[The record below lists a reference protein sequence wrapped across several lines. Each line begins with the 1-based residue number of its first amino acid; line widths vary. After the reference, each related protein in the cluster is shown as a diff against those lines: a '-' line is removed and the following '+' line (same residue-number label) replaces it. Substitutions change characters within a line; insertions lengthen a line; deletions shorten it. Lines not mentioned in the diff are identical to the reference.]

1 MLEGS
6 VSECNFGKAFG
17 GARRRPST
25 IAFVGMLALTM
36 AGCGSGSEE
45 SNTSTPSAPQVVN
58 TQLGAKP
65 FDKPPMV
72 AQNSNKSSISL
83 APSLIQPTNSNQRA
97 KQVQKGRQDPFAG
110 LFVQAAPS
118 VSTTATPQTTVTPLP
133 SLPQL
138 RAPQTKPVRT
148 SSTGGGGNPGSQ
160 PNYSR
165 TNRPPR
171 VVPGPIAANPLPRVV
186 PGSSEA
192 NPLPP
197 IAPDSTSE
205 PVLPPPQDPDLA
217 RSVAVMG
224 VVQVGSEPLAIVKVP
239 NEATSRYVRVGQR
252 LSNGQVLVKRI
263 EINDGSEPVVILE
276 QYGIEVAK
284 EVGEKPAN
292 STQAAAPTGGSPDTP
307 PPDSA
312 SSSPPDASPDTPSP
326 GNETSS
332 PTDASPVPPPPNFAP
347 SSPTDASPVPPNAQ
361 RGTRVPSPQDFT
373 PSPTDGS
380 PVTPSPDN
388 APSIDD

>member
-1 MLEGS
+1 MYQNSPLISMLEGS

-17 GARRRPST
+17 GARRGPST

-58 TQLGAKP
+58 TQPGAKP

-118 VSTTATPQTTVTPLP
+118 VSTSATPQTTVPPLP
-133 SLPQL
+133 SLPPV
-138 RAPQTKPVRT
+138 RSPQTKPVRT
-148 SSTGGGGNPGSQ
+148 AKAGGVGNPGSQ
-160 PNYSR
+160 PNSSR

-171 VVPGPIAANPLPRVV
+171 VVIGPTAANPLPRVV

-192 NPLPP
+192 NALPP
-197 IAPDSTSE
+197 IAPDSSSE
-205 PVLPPPQDPDLA
+205 PVLAPPPQDPDLA

-292 STQAAAPTGGSPDTP
+292 STQATAPTG
-307 PPDSA
+307 
-312 SSSPPDASPDTPSP
+312 ASPDTPSP

-332 PTDASPVPPPPNFAP
+332 TTDASPVPPPPNFAP
-347 SSPTDASPVPPNAQ
+347 SSPTDASPVPPNPQ
-361 RGTRVPSPQDFT
+361 REPQVSPPQDFT